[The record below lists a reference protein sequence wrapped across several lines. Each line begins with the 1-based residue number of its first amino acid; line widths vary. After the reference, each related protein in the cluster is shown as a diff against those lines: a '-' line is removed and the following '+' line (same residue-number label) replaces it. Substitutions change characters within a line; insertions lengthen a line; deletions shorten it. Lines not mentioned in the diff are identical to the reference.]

1 MLRRRTT
8 GTGDTQRRVPTMRRG
23 IIRLRVRTRHR
34 ARILPRRGLTQ
45 LRIVPEEAVRTTAV
59 LAAEAATMEAEVV
72 AVDRTAEVAADT
84 VVAEAV
90 TTKTI

>member
-1 MLRRRTT
+1 M
-8 GTGDTQRRVPTMRRG
+8 
-23 IIRLRVRTRHR
+23 
-34 ARILPRRGLTQ
+34 
-45 LRIVPEEAVRTTAV
+45 AV
-59 LAAEAATMEAEVV
+59 LAEEAATMEAEVV